1 LALRRAACEALG
13 MRRVHV
19 GAFVFTT
26 LALAGCGAER
36 TAAVA
41 PRAASIDAVPLTL
54 AALPDVDAVD
64 PVERHV
70 GDFMVHVVSGSFR
83 KQPAVLTER
92 VVARDGDDWIIEYK
106 LEDDDGTRALRVATD
121 PNGEVTRVA
130 FVVDGDETPAT
141 VADYE
146 AFMAL
151 ATVAPDENDG
161 LTASTKGTCM
171 MGPSELDCETKNY
184 RVLVGDHE
192 ANLGITGS
200 RALPGLDLAGEIT
213 SADGTV
219 IYRSVLV
226 ERGNVKDARDDGS
239 FALGGP

>member
-1 LALRRAACEALG
+1 

-19 GAFVFTT
+19 GAFVFTA
-26 LALAGCGAER
+26 LALFGCGTER
-36 TAAVA
+36 SAAVA
-41 PRAASIDAVPLTL
+41 PRLPSIDAVPLTL
-54 AALPDVDAVD
+54 AALPAVDAVD

-83 KQPAVLTER
+83 KQPAVFTER
-92 VVARDGDDWIIEYK
+92 VLAREGDGWVIEYK
-106 LEDDDGTRALRVATD
+106 LEDDDGTRVLRVTTD
-121 PNGEVTRVA
+121 PNGEVTHVA
-130 FVVDGDETPAT
+130 IVVSGDEQPGT

-146 AFMAL
+146 DFMAS
-151 ATVAPDENDG
+151 ASVTPDENDG

-171 MGPSELDCETKNY
+171 MGPSELDCETKSY
-184 RVLVGDHE
+184 RVLLGDQE

-200 RALPGLDLAGEIT
+200 RAVPGLDLAGEIT
-213 SADGTV
+213 TADGAV